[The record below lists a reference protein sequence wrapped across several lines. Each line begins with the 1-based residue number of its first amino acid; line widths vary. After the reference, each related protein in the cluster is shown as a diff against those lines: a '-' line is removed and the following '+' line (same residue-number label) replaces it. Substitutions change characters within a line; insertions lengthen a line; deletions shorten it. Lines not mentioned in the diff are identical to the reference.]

1 MKRFVA
7 RARCTLAIAFLAVA
21 GVSGCATTDAA
32 TAAAASV
39 ATNEAATPE
48 QRIHA
53 GKTLYSARCQTCHA
67 LPEPRSLTPEAWP
80 TEVRNMS
87 RKSGLSIA
95 QAEMIVDYLVGAS
108 RDARAHL

>member
-1 MKRFVA
+1 MNRFVA
-7 RARCTLAIAFLAVA
+7 RARFTLAMAFVAMA

-39 ATNEAATPE
+39 AANENATPE
-48 QRIHA
+48 QRLHA

-67 LPEPRSLTPEAWP
+67 LPEPKALTPEAWP
-80 TEVRNMS
+80 TEVRTMS

-95 QAEMIVDYLVGAS
+95 QAELIVDYLVGAS